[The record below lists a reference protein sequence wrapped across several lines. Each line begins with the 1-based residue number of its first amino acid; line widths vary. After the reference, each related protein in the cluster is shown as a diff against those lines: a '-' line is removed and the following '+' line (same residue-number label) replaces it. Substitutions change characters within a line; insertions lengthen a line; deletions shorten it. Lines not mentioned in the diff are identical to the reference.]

1 MTTFLT
7 NRDIH
12 TSVICGIVPG
22 ARERLWM
29 RQRTSRT

>member
-1 MTTFLT
+1 MTTFPS
-7 NRDIH
+7 NRENY
-12 TSVICGIVPG
+12 TSFVCGIVPQ